1 MAEELL
7 RRLRQVLQEGFPG
20 EMSYGE
26 YVGQG
31 FRRPGFFTELKRIIL
46 RRGVG
51 GRYRVRGDVEIRFY
65 DDERNGQGAADR
77 NGRLH
82 RRAMKIYDVLE
93 LPGMISLEMS
103 HSIKDGV
110 LIVTASYVFYAVKSQ
125 AESGAFMKTINLEM
139 E

>member
-7 RRLRQVLQEGFPG
+7 RRLRQMLQEGFPG

-31 FRRPGFFTELKRIIL
+31 FHRPGFFTELKRIIM

-51 GRYRVRGDVEIRFY
+51 GRYRIRADVEIRFY
-65 DDERNGQGAADR
+65 DDERSGQGAADR

-82 RRAMKIYDVLE
+82 RRAMELYDVLD

-103 HSIKDGV
+103 HSIKNGI
-110 LIVTASYVFYAVKSQ
+110 LIVTASYVFYAEKSQ
-125 AESGAFMKTINLEM
+125 AEFGAFMKTINLEM